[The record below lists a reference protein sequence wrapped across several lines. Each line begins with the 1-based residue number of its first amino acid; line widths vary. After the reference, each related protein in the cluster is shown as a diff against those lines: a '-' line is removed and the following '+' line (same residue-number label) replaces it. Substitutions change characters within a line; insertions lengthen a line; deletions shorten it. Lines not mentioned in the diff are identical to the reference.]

1 MPWAHPCH
9 GMQAMARH
17 KRSHEKFLK
26 LANRIA
32 VADPPCMSSA
42 EDWESQNSWVDEMV
56 PPSEPDSNLP
66 SLPDGACELHHS
78 AHALSA
84 ALPQRPGRWLEHYF
98 SSCCMF
104 VCRNCCSLMRLR
116 SGPH

>member
-1 MPWAHPCH
+1 
-9 GMQAMARH
+9 MQAMARH

-56 PPSEPDSNLP
+56 LPSEPDSNLP

-78 AHALSA
+78 AHALSK
-84 ALPQRPGRWLEHYF
+84 ALPQLIRAAA
-98 SSCCMF
+98 
-104 VCRNCCSLMRLR
+104 
-116 SGPH
+116 